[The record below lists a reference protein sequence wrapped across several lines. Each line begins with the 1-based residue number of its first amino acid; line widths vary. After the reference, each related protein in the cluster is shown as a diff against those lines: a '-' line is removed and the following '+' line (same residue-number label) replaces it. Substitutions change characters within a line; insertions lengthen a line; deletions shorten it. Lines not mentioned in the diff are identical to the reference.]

1 MSLPGS
7 IPVAAEWEQIMG
19 PGCGYSRPTPVW
31 REQQSS

>member
-19 PGCGYSRPTPVW
+19 LGCGYSRPTPVW